1 MLSECP
7 LSYLSGGCSEIAY
20 QDRPSADGV
29 VTAANHSVKITTDFL
44 PEKGIITLPDDPM
57 EIIVMPEFQRD
68 VSLAYCDSP

>member
-1 MLSECP
+1 
-7 LSYLSGGCSEIAY
+7 
-20 QDRPSADGV
+20 V

-68 VSLAYCDSP
+68 VSLACCDSP